1 MKITAKKSL
10 GQNFLKSK
18 TALFKLLE
26 AGAVGPDDTV
36 LEVGP
41 GEGVLTEKLLAV
53 AKKVVAVEK
62 DDRLIPILEEKFA
75 AAIGAGK
82 LCLIHD
88 DILNFSPAAAGLSAG
103 KYKLIANIPYY
114 ITGQLLRLFLES
126 SQPPER
132 MVVMVQKE
140 IAERIVATDGK
151 ESLLSLSVKAFGYPK
166 KIMTVGRENF
176 SPAPNVD
183 SAILLIADIS
193 PDFFQKNKLTTEKF
207 FTHLHAGF
215 AHKRKMLLPNLRAAF
230 PESDWEKIFNVK
242 NIPLKVRAEDLNLET
257 WGRIISD

>member
-1 MKITAKKSL
+1 MELKIKMKITAKKSL

-88 DILNFSPAAAGLSAG
+88 DILNFSPAAAGLSAHPCCAR
-103 KYKLIANIPYY
+103 YD
-114 ITGQLLRLFLES
+114 Q
-126 SQPPER
+126 
-132 MVVMVQKE
+132 M
-140 IAERIVATDGK
+140 
-151 ESLLSLSVKAFGYPK
+151 
-166 KIMTVGRENF
+166 
-176 SPAPNVD
+176 
-183 SAILLIADIS
+183 
-193 PDFFQKNKLTTEKF
+193 
-207 FTHLHAGF
+207 
-215 AHKRKMLLPNLRAAF
+215 
-230 PESDWEKIFNVK
+230 
-242 NIPLKVRAEDLNLET
+242 
-257 WGRIISD
+257 